1 MNNMTNN
8 QIIETIIEAH
18 GTSVFR
24 TIKHNGLAII
34 ESRKGEEAA
43 DKANDKIWAA
53 IHRNN

>member
-1 MNNMTNN
+1 MTNN
-8 QIIETIIEAH
+8 QIIEAIIEANK
-18 GTSVFR
+18 TAAFR
-24 TIKHNGLAII
+24 TIKHKGLSII